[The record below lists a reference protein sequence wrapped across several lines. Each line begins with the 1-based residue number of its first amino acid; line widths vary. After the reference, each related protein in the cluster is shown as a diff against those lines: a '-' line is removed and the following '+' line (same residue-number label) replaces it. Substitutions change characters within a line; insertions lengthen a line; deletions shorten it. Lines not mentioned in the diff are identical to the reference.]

1 MWRTQSSKTLLIV
14 LMFQKLP
21 FYTYLK
27 SFVVIFLWYILLW
40 LNKIFFVSWI
50 RFFHELFTLGAFNF
64 GATFILMK
72 DLRQVFFVG
81 VFLRFPMKNNTQ
93 IRNYE
98 TRNTLWSLYP
108 TGVTG
113 FPNWNYCRSYCCK
126 NEFMIDCNN
135 TNNSSKFFFFSA
147 FVLQIFKKSK
157 TFLHF

>member
-1 MWRTQSSKTLLIV
+1 
-14 LMFQKLP
+14 MFQKLP

-108 TGVTG
+108 TLRVSQIEIIVGVIVAKMNLWLIVTIQTIHQN
-113 FPNWNYCRSYCCK
+113 F
-126 NEFMIDCNN
+126 
-135 TNNSSKFFFFSA
+135 SS
-147 FVLQIFKKSK
+147 
-157 TFLHF
+157 FLHLYFRSLKSQKLFYTFKMLDYSGKLKFDA